1 MAFVIIYLPTAEQLR
16 LFSFYNKNDRYG
28 SYSLFKGQ
36 KDIFDSY
43 EEAMSIIEDDRILNF
58 AKSKYQ
64 DTAIGYIDHKGFAN
78 HADLIPKYLLEV
90 IEV

>member
-1 MAFVIIYLPTAEQLR
+1 MAFVIIYLPTAERLR
-16 LFSFYNKNDRYG
+16 LYTFYDQSFDPK
-28 SYSLFKGQ
+28 LFREQ
-36 KDIFDSY
+36 KDIFGSY
-43 EEAMSIIEDDRILNF
+43 EEAMNIINDNRILNF

-64 DTAIGYIDHKGFAN
+64 DTAIGYIDHKDFAN